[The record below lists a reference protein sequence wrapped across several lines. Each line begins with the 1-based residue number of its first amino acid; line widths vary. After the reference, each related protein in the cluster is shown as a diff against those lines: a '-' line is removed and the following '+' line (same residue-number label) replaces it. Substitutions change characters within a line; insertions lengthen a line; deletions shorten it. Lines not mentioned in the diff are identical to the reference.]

1 MSEEYCGQDL
11 SQFGCSCGSELSA
24 AYNGQQFTPEDFKFS
39 SSSERLS
46 GVILKHAAGLQPFM
60 SDPNISDRNTSDSN
74 AANAGATESA
84 PAESLPTESTESF
97 KDIFSEYEQS
107 HRRKAEPGSQ
117 RREATVIALTAD
129 SIVLDIGFKTEGV
142 LPLTAFPADKPPK
155 PGDKLQVTIKGR
167 DPEGYYELTRGKVE
181 RPTDWASLEKA
192 FAEKSTIIGTVTGLV
207 KGGLSVD
214 IGVRAFMPASRS
226 GTHDTAELEKL
237 VEQEIRCRIIKLDV
251 DDEDVVVDRR
261 AIAEDE
267 ERAGKER
274 RFSELKEGDVVQG
287 EVRSLTDYGAFVDI
301 GGADALLHVGEIAWR
316 RVAKPADVLSTGQQI
331 EAVIIKID
339 SDKHRV
345 AISIKQLQPHPWD
358 AVAGKYKP
366 GERVHGTVSRIAD
379 FGAFV
384 EIEPGIEG
392 LIHISEMSWAK
403 RVRTP
408 SDVVKPGDTVEAV
421 ILGVNAAERRISL
434 GLKQA
439 LGDPWAGADQKF
451 APGTVIEGPVT
462 NLTKFGAFVQLAEG
476 VEGMI
481 HISEISAE
489 KRINHPQ
496 EVLRSGQVVKA
507 QVLAL
512 DTEKRLIR
520 LSMKQLVSTG
530 LDEYLAEHKEGD
542 VVTGRFI
549 EVSEGRV
556 RVELGEGVQAI
567 CRMPVENSAKEK
579 STVPSPSSS
588 SSAKPDLSSLGSMLQ
603 ARWKRGAPTAEAK
616 PEAMR
621 AGQVREFRI
630 AKLDPAA
637 KKIELE
643 MS

>member
-1 MSEEYCGQDL
+1 MCEP
-11 SQFGCSCGSELSA
+11 
-24 AYNGQQFTPEDFKFS
+24 N
-39 SSSERLS
+39 
-46 GVILKHAAGLQPFM
+46 M
-60 SDPNISDRNTSDSN
+60 SDPNASN
-74 AANAGATESA
+74 PGTPEATPAKE
-84 PAESLPTESTESF
+84 PAESVPAESF

-107 HRRKAEPGSQ
+107 HSRKREPGAQ
-117 RREATVIALTAD
+117 GREGTVIAVTAD

-155 PGDKLQVTIKGR
+155 PGDKVQVTIKGR

-181 RPTDWASLEKA
+181 TPTDWASLEKA
-192 FAEKSTIIGTVTGLV
+192 FAEKSTIMGTVTGVV

-214 IGVRAFMPASRS
+214 VGVRAFMPASRS
-226 GTHDTAELEKL
+226 GTRDASEMEKL

-251 DDEDVVVDRR
+251 AEEDVVVDRR

-274 RFSELKEGDVVQG
+274 RYSELKEGDTVQG

-301 GGADALLHVGEIAWR
+301 GGADALLHVGEISWR
-316 RVAKPADVLSTGQQI
+316 RVNKPSDVLATGQQI

-339 SDKHRV
+339 SDKRRI
-345 AISIKQLQPHPWD
+345 AISMKQLQPHPWD
-358 AVAGKYKP
+358 AVAEKYKP
-366 GERVHGTVSRIAD
+366 GERVRGTVTRLTD
-379 FGAFV
+379 YGAFV
-384 EIEPGIEG
+384 ELDPGIEG

-408 SDVVKPGDTVEAV
+408 GDVVKPGETVEAV
-421 ILGVNAAERRISL
+421 ILGVNAGERRISL

-439 LGDPWAGADQKF
+439 LGDPWAGAAQKF

-462 NLTKFGAFVQLAEG
+462 NLTKFGAFVQLTEG

-481 HISEISAE
+481 HVSEISAE

-496 EVLRSGQVVKA
+496 EVLRAGQVVKA

-520 LSMKQLVSTG
+520 LSMKQLVPTG

-542 VVTGRFI
+542 IVTGRMI
-549 EVSEGRV
+549 EVSEGRA
-556 RVELGEGVQAI
+556 RVELGEGVQAT
-567 CRMPVENSAKEK
+567 CRIPEERPAKEDK
-579 STVPSPSSS
+579 RAEASSS
-588 SSAKPDLSSLGSMLQ
+588 SSSSSMPDLSSLGSMLQ
-603 ARWKRGAPTAEAK
+603 ARWKSGAAADEAK
-616 PEAMR
+616 PQAMR
-621 AGQVREFRI
+621 AGQIRKFRL
-630 AKLDPAA
+630 AKLDPAT

-643 MS
+643 LE